1 MNQREVEEMEARLS
15 ALYAEIQ
22 SLTDDNAELR
32 QENEA
37 LRLHNQQ
44 LMSDRSVEAPPPSA

>member
-22 SLTDDNAELR
+22 SLTDENVELR
-32 QENEA
+32 QEREIA
-37 LRLHNQQ
+37 VAELARLKATLQV
-44 LMSDRSVEAPPPSA
+44 D